1 MPAPDAS
8 CPATPS
14 SLTSLFL
21 RRIPVSLVKR
31 EIVIN
36 ASALEVR
43 VALLE
48 DGSLTEL
55 YLERQQ
61 HRGLAGNIYKGKVTR
76 VLPGMQAA
84 FVDIGLE
91 KAGFLHV
98 SDFHDDVQAV
108 GSIAEV
114 IGEDDVETYP
124 VDGDGDGGGDEAK
137 SPQDLQELAELE
149 DLEEPSEGQTDRQD
163 DRRDYPPDEQ
173 AERPSARPDVRQ
185 DLRPNVRQDVRQG
198 ARQPTQPDARRRDVQ
213 QSVEESSAEES
224 IEIDRRDLGDAA
236 AAAPVE
242 GEAEAAA
249 PAAAGEAAEAPGTKR
264 RRSRRR
270 RRRGGKAHKRRP
282 RVHEQRSRLPIEQQL
297 HRNQEIIVQIA
308 KEPMGTKGAR
318 LTSSISLPGRHLV
331 YMPTSGHVG
340 VSRRIGSAEE
350 RARLRAAV
358 KELGRVQGGFIVRTA
373 CEGVSKREI
382 QRDANFLTRLWGSI
396 LAKSESSPPASIL
409 YSDLDVALRT
419 VRDLFSSEIDKLWCD
434 DPETFERIVQFVQ
447 HYMPRLRARLT
458 MYQGAEPIFD
468 HFKIEPQIE
477 RALDRKVWL
486 KSGGYL
492 VFDQAEALTA
502 IDVNTGRFVGK
513 TNQDET
519 VLRTNLEAAEEVVKQ
534 LRLRNIGGII
544 IVDFIDMSREADR
557 KKVSDVLREAQRRD
571 KARTSALKISE
582 LGLVQMTRKRTR
594 ESLEELLTDSC
605 PHCEGRRVVKSV
617 PTLAAEVL
625 RGVHREAR
633 RRSGDDML
641 LVKVHPAVAR
651 YLYDHGARDL
661 EALER
666 RVGIK
671 IVLRAMEG
679 LEPGSFELSLVPAA
693 A

>member
-124 VDGDGDGGGDEAK
+124 VDGNGDGGSDEAK

-173 AERPSARPDVRQ
+173 AERRSARPDVRQ

-213 QSVEESSAEES
+213 QSVEESSAEEN

-249 PAAAGEAAEAPGTKR
+249 PTAEGEAGAAPGTKR

>member
-1 MPAPDAS
+1 M
-8 CPATPS
+8 
-14 SLTSLFL
+14 
-21 RRIPVSLVKR
+21 KR

-124 VDGDGDGGGDEAK
+124 VDGDSDGGGDEAK

-149 DLEEPSEGQTDRQD
+149 NLEEPSEKQTDRQD
-163 DRRDYPPDEQ
+163 DRRDDRRDYPRRDYPPDERQ
-173 AERPSARPDVRQ
+173 TERLSARQ
-185 DLRPNVRQDVRQG
+185 DARENVRQG
-198 ARQPTQPDARRRDVQ
+198 ARQNEAP
-213 QSVEESSAEES
+213 EAEK
-224 IEIDRRDLGDAA
+224 IGDRRDLGDAA
-236 AAAPVE
+236 VATPVE
-242 GEAEAAA
+242 GEADAAAA
-249 PAAAGEAAEAPGTKR
+249 PAAAGEAGAAPGTKR

-434 DPETFERIVQFVQ
+434 DPETFERVVQFVQ

-582 LGLVQMTRKRTR
+582 
-594 ESLEELLTDSC
+594 
-605 PHCEGRRVVKSV
+605 
-617 PTLAAEVL
+617 
-625 RGVHREAR
+625 
-633 RRSGDDML
+633 SGWS
-641 LVKVHPAVAR
+641 R
-651 YLYDHGARDL
+651 
-661 EALER
+661 
-666 RVGIK
+666 
-671 IVLRAMEG
+671 
-679 LEPGSFELSLVPAA
+679 
-693 A
+693 

>member
-1 MPAPDAS
+1 LQNPQDSQARQDSQALQDEPHDLQGYRHELQNDRHDPHDPD
-8 CPATPS
+8 
-14 SLTSLFL
+14 
-21 RRIPVSLVKR
+21 
-31 EIVIN
+31 
-36 ASALEVR
+36 
-43 VALLE
+43 
-48 DGSLTEL
+48 D
-55 YLERQQ
+55 
-61 HRGLAGNIYKGKVTR
+61 
-76 VLPGMQAA
+76 QAA
-84 FVDIGLE
+84 
-91 KAGFLHV
+91 
-98 SDFHDDVQAV
+98 
-108 GSIAEV
+108 
-114 IGEDDVETYP
+114 P
-124 VDGDGDGGGDEAK
+124 
-137 SPQDLQELAELE
+137 LA
-149 DLEEPSEGQTDRQD
+149 
-163 DRRDYPPDEQ
+163 
-173 AERPSARPDVRQ
+173 
-185 DLRPNVRQDVRQG
+185 
-198 ARQPTQPDARRRDVQ
+198 
-213 QSVEESSAEES
+213 
-224 IEIDRRDLGDAA
+224 
-236 AAAPVE
+236 
-242 GEAEAAA
+242 EAEAATAA
-249 PAAAGEAAEAPGTKR
+249 PAEGAAAPATKR

-270 RRRGGKAHKRRP
+270 RRRGGKAHKRP

-350 RARLRAAV
+350 RARLRSAV

-382 QRDANFLTRLWGSI
+382 QRDANFLTRLWASI
-396 LAKSESSPPASIL
+396 LAKSETSPPASIL

-434 DPETFERIVQFVQ
+434 DPETYERIVQFVQ
-447 HYMPRLRARLT
+447 HYMPRLRARITL
-458 MYQGAEPIFD
+458 YQGTAPIFD

-544 IVDFIDMSREADR
+544 IVDFIDMSREADH
-557 KKVSDVLREAQRRD
+557 KKVSDALREALRRD

-594 ESLEELLTDSC
+594 ESLEELLTDPC
-605 PHCEGRRVVKSV
+605 PHCQGRRVVKSV

-633 RRSGDDML
+633 RRGGDDML

-671 IVLRAMEG
+671 IVLRSKEG
-679 LEPGSFELSLVPAA
+679 LDPGSFELSLVPAA

>member
-1 MPAPDAS
+1 M
-8 CPATPS
+8 
-14 SLTSLFL
+14 
-21 RRIPVSLVKR
+21 KR

-98 SDFHDDVQAV
+98 SDFHDDVQTV

-114 IGEDDVETYP
+114 IGEEVETYP
-124 VDGDGDGGGDEAK
+124 VDDERSEA
-137 SPQDLQELAELE
+137 PEEPQDLQEDTQDLQELAE
-149 DLEEPSEGQTDRQD
+149 EEEV
-163 DRRDYPPDEQ
+163 RRES
-173 AERPSARPDVRQ
+173 AEREGALPESAGRASAGQ
-185 DLRPNVRQDVRQG
+185 ANVRAENVRAENVEADQG
-198 ARQPTQPDARRRDVQ
+198 GVEPGIGEL
-213 QSVEESSAEES
+213 SV
-224 IEIDRRDLGDAA
+224 
-236 AAAPVE
+236 APVE
-242 GEAEAAA
+242 GEAAALE
-249 PAAAGEAAEAPGTKR
+249 AAGETLAPGTKR
-264 RRSRRR
+264 RRRR
-270 RRRGGKAHKRRP
+270 RRRGGKAHKRRRP

-297 HRNQEIIVQIA
+297 RRNQEIIVQIA

-382 QRDANFLTRLWGSI
+382 QRDANFLTRLWASI
-396 LAKSESSPPASIL
+396 LAKSESSPPAAIL

-434 DPETFERIVQFVQ
+434 DPETFERIAQFVQ
-447 HYMPRLRARLT
+447 HYMPRLRSRLSV
-458 MYQGAEPIFD
+458 YQGAEPIFD

-477 RALDRKVWL
+477 RALERKVWL

-513 TNQDET
+513 SNQDET
-519 VLRTNLEAAEEVVKQ
+519 VLRTNLEAVEEVVKQ

-557 KKVSDVLREAQRRD
+557 KKVSDALREAQRRD
-571 KARTSALKISE
+571 KARTAALKISE

-594 ESLEELLTDSC
+594 ESLEELLTDPC

-625 RGVHREAR
+625 RGIHREAR

-661 EALER
+661 EELER

-671 IVLRAMEG
+671 VALRAMAG